1 MEQAMAQTTHGLVR
15 GEIYGGAFLFR
26 GIPYGGDC
34 EGARRFLPPSPAQDW
49 AGVQDC
55 TQNGPIACQYGGS
68 INGQAGFGK
77 FFSGNIPERFRC
89 EQEEQPGKI
98 AWC

>member
-34 EGARRFLPPSPAQDW
+34 EGARRFCL
-49 AGVQDC
+49 
-55 TQNGPIACQYGGS
+55 
-68 INGQAGFGK
+68 
-77 FFSGNIPERFRC
+77 
-89 EQEEQPGKI
+89 
-98 AWC
+98 